1 MDYKSPTVDILFA
14 LEHGAAASRLAD
26 WDAEL
31 AREIVGQS
39 ARFVDNEVA
48 PLEPLA
54 DQSPPRMVDGR
65 IKIEPKVVA
74 AVKALYAGGWVG
86 LSMPTELGGQG
97 LPRVLTTALL
107 EMIAGASLNFMML
120 ISCPEA
126 AMALVLNQGSEK
138 QKKHYVPGL
147 ANGEF
152 SSTIVLSEPQ
162 AGSDLSLMQTKA
174 QQDADGNWSISGN
187 KVFISNADHDLTANI
202 VHCIL
207 ARVPDAG
214 GGGLKDLTLFLCPAV
229 LEDGSRNNIH
239 ISRIEEKLG
248 IHVTPTCQV
257 SFEGAKAEIVGEPGQ
272 GLTRM
277 FTMMNAMRLDVAA
290 QGTGMCEIA
299 TQRSWVYAAERQQGR
314 SSVPKSGDGRAV
326 AINRHGDIRRQ
337 LLTQRAYAE
346 GTRAML
352 YRTAVDLELGH
363 NPALVDLMTAV
374 CKVLASDAAVESANM
389 AIQIHG
395 GYGFIREYRVEQI
408 LRDARICRIFEGA
421 NGLHATNLAGRL
433 IRIKNG
439 ACVTAFEQEIAQAG
453 IENQAW
459 ASALGRA
466 GAAWSEATEA
476 VQQKTDSG
484 FTAYAYMDLTGLV
497 ALAVAWSRLAAAA
510 DQAPNPE
517 RTRET
522 ADFVMNWMLPE
533 ADFLARRIKEGPDNA
548 EISETLFA

>member
-1 MDYKSPTVDILFA
+1 MDYKTPTADILFA
-14 LEHGAAASRLAD
+14 LEHGAAAGRLAH

-31 AREIVGQS
+31 AREIVDQS

-54 DQSPPRMVDGR
+54 DQTPPRMVDGR
-65 IKIEPKVVA
+65 IKIEPKVVEA
-74 AVKALYAGGWVG
+74 AGALYAGGWIG

-97 LPRVLTTALL
+97 LPRVLSTALL

-120 ISCPEA
+120 VSCPEG
-126 AMALVLNQGSEK
+126 AMALIRSQGSEA
-138 QKKHYVPGL
+138 QKKRYVSGL
-147 ANGEF
+147 VSGEF

-174 QQDADGNWSISGN
+174 QVDQDGNWSLTGN

-207 ARVPDAG
+207 ARVPDGG

-229 LEDGSRNNIH
+229 LEDGSRNNIL
-239 ISRIEEKLG
+239 ITRIEEKLG
-248 IHVTPTCQV
+248 IHATPTCQV

-272 GLTRM
+272 GLARM
-277 FTMMNAMRLDVAA
+277 FTMMNTMRLDVAA
-290 QGTGMCEIA
+290 QGTGLCEIA
-299 TQRSWVYAAERQQGR
+299 AQRSWAYAAERRQGR
-314 SSVPKSGDGRAV
+314 SQVSKSGDGGVV

-346 GTRAML
+346 GLRVML
-352 YRTAVDLELGH
+352 YRTAVDLELGD
-363 NPALVDLMTAV
+363 NPALMDLMTAV
-374 CKVLASDAAVESANM
+374 CKVMASDAAVESANM

-395 GYGFIREYRVEQI
+395 GYGFIREDRVEQI

-421 NGLHATNLAGRL
+421 NGLHASNLAGRL

-439 ACVTAFEQEIAQAG
+439 ACATAFEQEIEGAKRDNA
-453 IENQAW
+453 AW
-459 ASALGRA
+459 APALDRA
-466 GAAWSEATEA
+466 SAAWRSATEA
-476 VQQKTDSG
+476 VQQKADSG
-484 FTAYAYMDLTGLV
+484 FTAYAYMELTGLV
-497 ALAVAWSRLAAAA
+497 ALALAWSRLAAAA
-510 DQAPNPE
+510 DQAPNPV

-522 ADFVMNWMLPE
+522 AEFVKNWMLPE
-533 ADFLARRIKEGPDNA
+533 ADFLAQRIKEGPDNA
-548 EISETLFA
+548 EISASLFE

>member
-1 MDYKSPTVDILFA
+1 
-14 LEHGAAASRLAD
+14 
-26 WDAEL
+26 
-31 AREIVGQS
+31 
-39 ARFVDNEVA
+39 
-48 PLEPLA
+48 
-54 DQSPPRMVDGR
+54 
-65 IKIEPKVVA
+65 
-74 AVKALYAGGWVG
+74 
-86 LSMPTELGGQG
+86 
-97 LPRVLTTALL
+97 
-107 EMIAGASLNFMML
+107 
-120 ISCPEA
+120 
-126 AMALVLNQGSEK
+126 
-138 QKKHYVPGL
+138 
-147 ANGEF
+147 
-152 SSTIVLSEPQ
+152 
-162 AGSDLSLMQTKA
+162 
-174 QQDADGNWSISGN
+174 
-187 KVFISNADHDLTANI
+187 
-202 VHCIL
+202 
-207 ARVPDAG
+207 
-214 GGGLKDLTLFLCPAV
+214 
-229 LEDGSRNNIH
+229 
-239 ISRIEEKLG
+239 
-248 IHVTPTCQV
+248 
-257 SFEGAKAEIVGEPGQ
+257 
-272 GLTRM
+272 
-277 FTMMNAMRLDVAA
+277 
-290 QGTGMCEIA
+290 
-299 TQRSWVYAAERQQGR
+299 
-314 SSVPKSGDGRAV
+314 
-326 AINRHGDIRRQ
+326 
-337 LLTQRAYAE
+337 
-346 GTRAML
+346 
-352 YRTAVDLELGH
+352 
-363 NPALVDLMTAV
+363 
-374 CKVLASDAAVESANM
+374 M